1 MSAHFSCEH
10 YMEPIREMRIA
21 VSYLDSLPYADKVAH
36 EIAWP
41 QSLLRIE
48 IRDRLQHVSE
58 LCAPW
63 FAPITGGS
71 ELPAGNGRSLAP
83 SHASTVAE
91 PPPFP
96 PERHFACAFCGAV
109 KTSPNGTGSD
119 VVCCGEVGRVEE
131 VEA

>member
-1 MSAHFSCEH
+1 MNLTRLSCEH

-21 VSYLDSLPYADKVAH
+21 ASYLDSLPYADKVAH

-91 PPPFP
+91 PPPRLC
-96 PERHFACAFCGAV
+96 PENR
-109 KTSPNGTGSD
+109 D
-119 VVCCGEVGRVEE
+119 VICERGCGEFECRA
-131 VEA
+131 EA